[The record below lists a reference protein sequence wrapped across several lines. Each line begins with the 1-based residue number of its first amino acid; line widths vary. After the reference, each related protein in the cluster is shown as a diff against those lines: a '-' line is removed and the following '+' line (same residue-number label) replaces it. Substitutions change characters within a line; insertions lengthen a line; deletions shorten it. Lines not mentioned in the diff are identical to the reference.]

1 MGDFLLAYPARLEL
15 ATFGVGG
22 QHSIQLS
29 YGYIILN
36 ASEAGHYYFFG
47 LMTNQK
53 KMTVILRSA
62 CSAK

>member
-1 MGDFLLAYPARLEL
+1 MGDSLLAYPARLEL

-36 ASEAGHYYFFG
+36 TSEAGYYYFFS
-47 LMTNQK
+47 LMISQK
-53 KMTVILRSA
+53 KITVILRSA
-62 CSAK
+62 CSAT